1 MQTAIET
8 YFAEPSHNNLAQ
20 PSTHT
25 TPVKCNIKIKDK
37 PYQAIID
44 SGASISMISY
54 QIVKELG
61 LKIDTCSSSLILSA
75 TGPSIR
81 PLGII
86 KNLPIEIEGITIPLD
101 VEVMDAT
108 SYSLLLGNDWSQ
120 KVEATYNWKNGAYTL
135 RWNNK
140 KIYVPTTYEQ
150 SQPLPTQPTLKEKHE
165 LDQFE
170 QEFLFQK
177 EAYLGDTLP
186 TTDSDTNNNQP

>member
-1 MQTAIET
+1 
-8 YFAEPSHNNLAQ
+8 
-20 PSTHT
+20 
-25 TPVKCNIKIKDK
+25 
-37 PYQAIID
+37 II
-44 SGASISMISY
+44 
-54 QIVKELG
+54 KELR
-61 LKIDTCSSSLILSA
+61 LKIDICSSSLILST
-75 TGPSIR
+75 TGPSIK

-101 VEVMDAT
+101 VEVIDAT

-140 KIYVPTTYEQ
+140 KIHVPTTYEQ
-150 SQPLPTQPTLKEKHE
+150 SQPLPTQPTLKEKYK

-177 EAYLGDTLP
+177 KAYLDDTLLA
-186 TTDSDTNNNQP
+186 TDSDTNNNQL

>member
-54 QIVKELG
+54 QIVKELE
-61 LKIDTCSSSLILSA
+61 LKIDTDTCSFSLILSA
-75 TGPSIR
+75 IRPSIR

-86 KNLPIEIEGITIPLD
+86 KNLSIEIEGITIPLD
-101 VEVMDAT
+101 IEVMDAT
-108 SYSLLLGNDWSQ
+108 SYSLLLGND
-120 KVEATYNWKNGAYTL
+120 
-135 RWNNK
+135 
-140 KIYVPTTYEQ
+140 
-150 SQPLPTQPTLKEKHE
+150 
-165 LDQFE
+165 
-170 QEFLFQK
+170 
-177 EAYLGDTLP
+177 
-186 TTDSDTNNNQP
+186 

>member
-20 PSTHT
+20 PFTHT

-54 QIVKELG
+54 QIIKELG
-61 LKIDTCSSSLILSA
+61 LKIDTYSSSLILSA

-86 KNLPIEIEGITIPLD
+86 KNLPIEIEGITIPLNI
-101 VEVMDAT
+101 EVMDAT
-108 SYSLLLGNDWSQ
+108 SYSLLLDND
-120 KVEATYNWKNGAYTL
+120 
-135 RWNNK
+135 
-140 KIYVPTTYEQ
+140 
-150 SQPLPTQPTLKEKHE
+150 
-165 LDQFE
+165 
-170 QEFLFQK
+170 
-177 EAYLGDTLP
+177 
-186 TTDSDTNNNQP
+186 